1 LAQIPD
7 SHRDILVG
15 QNFAHIAT
23 LGPDGAPQTSPVWV
37 DVDGN
42 DVLFN
47 SAEGRQKVRNLDR
60 DPRVALSVHD
70 SGNPYRYIEIR
81 GKVVEKTHEGA
92 DAHIDKMAQKY
103 LGEDKYPWK
112 SPNEQRVIYRI
123 RPEHI
128 NTMG

>member
-1 LAQIPD
+1 RL
-7 SHRDILVG
+7 
-15 QNFAHIAT
+15 
-23 LGPDGAPQTSPVWV
+23 
-37 DVDGN
+37 
-42 DVLFN
+42 
-47 SAEGRQKVRNLDR
+47 
-60 DPRVALSVHD
+60 ALSVHD